1 MRSTPAWSG
10 RKAALAAA
18 ILSLTL
24 LIPAQASAITREEV
38 VARASSWVNGRV
50 GYSQRAMFGGYRRDC
65 SGMVSMAWKLG
76 TSYTS
81 RTIASRA
88 RRIPLSALEPGDA
101 IVTPGHVQVYVGRAS
116 GRRIVVLEQSSSARR
131 AVRRVKAMPRRAVA
145 LRVRGI
151 TDAAPVL
158 VAAAMPA
165 APVASAVV
173 SAAPPAPTDPAA
185 SVTVAATVM
194 AAQ

>member
-145 LRVRGI
+145 LRFRGI